1 MVEQVSHKYKLT
13 IPETGE
19 GTRVDKY
26 LSLALTELS
35 RTRLKSLIEEGQVTL
50 GGAKLTNPSH
60 RVKSGDELNI
70 EIPVARPALPKAKKL
85 T

>member
-13 IPETGE
+13 IPEKGE

-26 LSLALTELS
+26 LSSALTELS

-50 GGAKLTNPSH
+50 GEVKLTNTSH
-60 RVKSGDELNI
+60 RVKSGEELKI
-70 EIPVARPALPKAKKL
+70 EVPVPRPP
-85 T
+85 